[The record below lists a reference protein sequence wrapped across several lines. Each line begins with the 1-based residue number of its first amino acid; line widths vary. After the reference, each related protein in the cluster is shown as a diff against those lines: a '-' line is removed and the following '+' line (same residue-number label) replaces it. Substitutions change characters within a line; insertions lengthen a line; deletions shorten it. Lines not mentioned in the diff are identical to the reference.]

1 MRWYPPLPGFVKLN
15 FDGSL
20 INSSAAGG
28 FIIRDWT
35 GKLVKACATYYGNT
49 SILVA
54 EARAL
59 RDGLRLAIQAGFNN
73 IVIEGDNKIV
83 IHALKGKIH
92 IPWQI
97 SNIIEDI
104 HT

>member
-1 MRWYPPLPGFVKLN
+1 M
-15 FDGSL
+15 
-20 INSSAAGG
+20 
-28 FIIRDWT
+28 
-35 GKLVKACATYYGNT
+35 
-49 SILVA
+49 A